1 MKLRSTPVTENPFL
15 VTVVTQTLVA
25 TNDQFLRRKS
35 FEGRAE
41 KMVRAADPLE
51 IEGMGIEEAERD
63 VFCLG
68 VSSLATSPKPP
79 PEGVRWLVG
88 LGLPYGARPTI

>member
-35 FEGRAE
+35 WEGRAE
-41 KMVRAADPLE
+41 KMGGA
-51 IEGMGIEEAERD
+51 
-63 VFCLG
+63 
-68 VSSLATSPKPP
+68 
-79 PEGVRWLVG
+79 EGVRWLAG